1 MKPSPA
7 DTCTAFREGTRL
19 TTGTRAQLVR
29 ELRADPTGVLVFEDA
44 SGRVVDLDWRD
55 TAQPAPEEPQPPRRR
70 GRPRLGVT
78 AREVTLLPRH
88 WDWLARQPGG
98 ASQALR
104 RLVDEARRADGGR
117 TAQRTAQERCYRA
130 MSALAG
136 DYPGFED
143 AARQLFA
150 GDMAAF
156 GEAVAGW
163 PVDVR
168 TYLVTLA
175 RVREDD
181 LA

>member
-1 MKPSPA
+1 MSTSRSS
-7 DTCTAFREGTRL
+7 TCTAFRAGTRL
-19 TTGTRAQLVR
+19 AAGTRAELVR

-55 TAQPAPEEPQPPRRR
+55 TAPQEQAPPRKR

-117 TAQRTAQERCYRA
+117 TALRTAQERCYRA
-130 MSALAG
+130 MAALAG

-163 PVDVR
+163 PEDVR
-168 TYLVTLA
+168 TYLVALA
-175 RVREDD
+175 QVREDD

>member
-7 DTCTAFREGTRL
+7 DTCTAFREGTLL

-55 TAQPAPEEPQPPRRR
+55 TAQPVPEEPQPPRRR

-130 MSALAG
+130 MAALAG

-175 RVREDD
+175 RVSEDD

>member
-1 MKPSPA
+1 MRNLLGGLGLGEVALQEFGAPN
-7 DTCTAFREGTRL
+7 D
-19 TTGTRAQLVR
+19 
-29 ELRADPTGVLVFEDA
+29 VLI
-44 SGRVVDLDWRD
+44 RV
-55 TAQPAPEEPQPPRRR
+55 
-70 GRPRLGVT
+70 
-78 AREVTLLPRH
+78 
-88 WDWLARQPGG
+88 ARQPGG